1 MRKQRSNIDNQK
13 QETPK
18 NIEIDEGEQ
27 KRRGGSGGGGGIQR
41 QRKLDILECSKSLKT
56 TSCHHH

>member
-1 MRKQRSNIDNQK
+1 MGKQRSNIDNQK

-27 KRRGGSGGGGGIQR
+27 KKGGGVAGGENTEA
-41 QRKLDILECSKSLKT
+41 KKT
-56 TSCHHH
+56 RYSRVF